1 VDLNPKYKPTVVADA
16 RNLPF
21 RVSAFDGIHLSHILE
36 HVIDPEKIL
45 KEVNRVVKTDRT
57 VTIVFPNFSSLSV
70 LMAWVMGFHSKRTGH
85 EANGPR
91 AISYGVRRAYN
102 IVYGS
107 HTVGEYDVHHIP
119 LSLRLM
125 YNLLRESGFSVE
137 SARGDIVRLPL
148 RRFAV
153 LRKASRALATIFP
166 GKADVVTIVAKR
178 VRNKRKEGVVGGAS
192 TILGY
197 GRTSV
202 PLRTTQILNR
212 ADEALSPKSVL
223 VV

>member
-1 VDLNPKYKPTVVADA
+1 MDLNPKYRPTVLADA

-21 RVSAFDGIHLSHILE
+21 RASAFDRVHLSHILE

-45 KEVNRVVKTDRT
+45 KEANRVVRT
-57 VTIVFPNFSSLSV
+57 GRTATIVFPNFSSLSV
-70 LMAWVMGFHSKRTGH
+70 LMAWIMGFQSKRTGY
-85 EANGPR
+85 EANGPH

-107 HTVGEYDVHHIP
+107 HTVGDYDVHHVP

-125 YNLLRESGFSVE
+125 YELLRESGFSVE

-153 LRKASRALATIFP
+153 LRKAGRALAKLFP

-178 VRNKRKEGVVGGAS
+178 VRHKCKESVVGGVWQRS
-192 TILGY
+192 
-197 GRTSV
+197 
-202 PLRTTQILNR
+202 
-212 ADEALSPKSVL
+212 
-223 VV
+223 

>member
-1 VDLNPKYKPTVVADA
+1 MDLNPKYRPTVVADA
-16 RNLPF
+16 RHLPF
-21 RVSAFDGIHLSHILE
+21 KASAFDAVHLSHILE

-45 KEVNRVVKTDRT
+45 KEVNRVVKIDRT

-70 LMAWVMGFHSKRTGH
+70 LMAWVMGFYSKRTGY
-85 EANGPR
+85 EASGPR

-107 HTVGEYDVHHIP
+107 HTVGEYDVHHVP

-125 YNLLRESGFSVE
+125 YELLSELGFTVE

-153 LRKASRALATIFP
+153 LRKASRALAKIFP
-166 GKADVVTIVAKR
+166 GKADVVTIVA
-178 VRNKRKEGVVGGAS
+178 RK
-192 TILGY
+192 
-197 GRTSV
+197 V
-202 PLRTTQILNR
+202 PQ
-212 ADEALSPKSVL
+212 KHK
-223 VV
+223 